1 MRKKLLIDKYAD
13 VPFEQLPDEIKD
25 KMIKEFLSGFQTNE
39 TMTNTDAMELAKQT
53 VINNLCV
60 EE

>member
-13 VPFEQLPDEIKD
+13 VPFEQLPDELKD
-25 KMIKEFLSGFQTNE
+25 KMIKEFLFGFKNDE
-39 TMTNTDAMELAKQT
+39 TMTKTKAMELAKQT

>member
-1 MRKKLLIDKYAD
+1 MRKKMLIDKYAN
-13 VPFEQLPDEIKD
+13 VPFEQLPDELKD
-25 KMIKEFLSGFQTNE
+25 KMIKEFLSGFKNDE
-39 TMTNTDAMELAKQT
+39 TMTETEVMELAKQT

>member
-1 MRKKLLIDKYAD
+1 MRKKLLIDKYTN
-13 VPFEQLPDEIKD
+13 VPFEQLPDELKD
-25 KMIKEFLSGFQTNE
+25 KIIKEFLSGFKNDE
-39 TMTNTDAMELAKQT
+39 TMTETKVIELAKQT

>member
-13 VPFEQLPDEIKD
+13 VPFEQLPDELKD
-25 KMIKEFLSGFQTNE
+25 KMIKEFLFGFKNDE
-39 TMTNTDAMELAKQT
+39 TMTETEVMELAKQT